1 MPRLLPAVLI
11 AFAAATAARAAPS
24 CHGLS
29 ATAVAFSAYDVYSA
43 AQQAVQGSIIYNCP
57 PPINP
62 TVTVDGGL
70 HLSGGQRNML
80 LTTGPDL
87 LRYGLFFDAACTQV
101 ISPTATT
108 AIAAGSG
115 TITFYAC
122 LPPLQD
128 VSVGSY
134 GDTVTVTFNF

>member
-1 MPRLLPAVLI
+1 MIRPRDSVPFVK
-11 AFAAATAARAAPS
+11 AREITDPS
-24 CHGLS
+24 DCWAKGYH
-29 ATAVAFSAYDVYSA
+29 